1 MPLMRFVST
10 RWAQGVS
17 SLRWRCLVW
26 LELHQPALTALDAWL
41 SSQDPLHVPARCLA
55 TRAHLLAGLR
65 RWDSARQQLT
75 ALTHLQPL
83 HAAHWFNLGFVAD
96 HMGDPV
102 AAVQAFDRAVQLQPT
117 MDAAWYGL
125 GVARHRLGQ
134 LDEAVHALTTQTR
147 LQPLCPDGWA
157 QLVLVQLER
166 QQPSLAVQALDH
178 LRAFD
183 PRRAM
188 SLESMCSAELHGV

>member
-1 MPLMRFVST
+1 MPVKRSVSHVCAQ
-10 RWAQGVS
+10 WAAAF
-17 SLRWRCLVW
+17 RWRCLVW
-26 LELHQPALTALDAWL
+26 LELNQPALAALDAWL
-41 SSQDPLHVPARCLA
+41 LTQDPVHVPARCLA
-55 TRAHLLAGLR
+55 TRAHLLASLR
-65 RWDSARQQLT
+65 RWESAQQQLT

-83 HAAHWFNLGFVAD
+83 HAAHWFNLGFVTD
-96 HMGDPV
+96 QLGNPV
-102 AAVQAFDRAVQLQPT
+102 AAVQAFERAVELQPT
-117 MDAAWYGL
+117 MDAAWFGL
-125 GVARHRLGQ
+125 GMARHRLGQ

-166 QQPSLAVQALDH
+166 QQPSLAVQALDR

-188 SLESMCSAELHGV
+188 GLEPLCGAAVRGV